1 MKIEELLDE
10 FDFLCKEEKRDFMME
25 LWKRYR
31 KELMDDI
38 FTKEI
43 MMKMC
48 NDMMK
53 GGVMPAFMES
63 FFQNKKG
70 DM

>member
-1 MKIEELLDE
+1 MKVDDLLDE
-10 FDFLCKEEKRDFMME
+10 FDFLCKEEKRDFLLKLWEKHCNEMMG
-25 LWKRYR
+25 
-31 KELMDDI
+31 DI

-53 GGVMPAFMES
+53 SNVMPAFVES
-63 FFQNKKG
+63 FFKEKKG
-70 DM
+70 VM